1 MSGATT
7 AVLVGSAIAAGAT
20 IYSSNQ
26 QAKSQKKAMAQA
38 QSNAE
43 KQATAAEKQATAAE
57 QAMNAQN
64 QKRPNTSEIL
74 DAATQAGRGGVS
86 GTMLTGSQGV
96 DKNAMALGRNA
107 LLGA

>member
-1 MSGATT
+1 MSGAAT

-26 QAKSQKKAMAQA
+26 QAKSQKKATAQA
-38 QSNAE
+38 QANAE
-43 KQATAAEKQATAAE
+43 QQATAAE

-107 LLGA
+107 LLGS

>member
-1 MSGATT
+1 MSGAIT
-7 AVLVGSAIAAGAT
+7 AVAIGSAISAVAS
-20 IYSSNQ
+20 IYTGNK
-26 QAKSQKKAMAQA
+26 QAKAQKSAMAQA
-38 QSNAE
+38 QANAD
-43 KQATAAEKQATAAE
+43 KQATAAE

-96 DKNAMALGRNA
+96 DKNSMALGRNA

>member
-38 QSNAE
+38 QSN
-43 KQATAAEKQATAAE
+43 AEKQATAAE